1 MLNSEDKRERKM
13 EEIDLKEFVMLFWDR
28 KVSIILIT
36 IIFML
41 IGIIYS
47 VGFVTPKYTS
57 STTLL
62 LATSESANSKTNT
75 ITTSDITLNSKL
87 VSTYSELVKSKNVTR
102 QVISN
107 LGIDETEDELRNSIT
122 VSSVKDTELIKI
134 SVTDKNATNAYN
146 IANEIAKVFTQKV
159 SEIYNINN
167 VQILDQ
173 AEISTT
179 PSNINHAKDVI
190 MFTFVGLFVA
200 IVFVLVTNMLD
211 TTIKSSEEVE
221 KLCNVPVI
229 ASIPLYSF
237 EIAKNKGGKRRR

>member
-1 MLNSEDKRERKM
+1 M

-200 IVFVLVTNMLD
+200 IVFVLVANMLD
-211 TTIKSSEEVE
+211 TTIKSSEEFE

-237 EIAKNKGGKRRR
+237 EIATNKGGKRRR